1 MGMGDV
7 YLTREGHQKLTEE
20 LEFLKKVKR
29 KKISQAVR
37 DAREHG
43 DISENAEYDAA
54 KEALALNE
62 KKIAELGDKLARA
75 RIIDNEK
82 IPKDQALIGAKV
94 KIKDLDT
101 QEDSEYILVSTE
113 EANYEEGKISISSPV
128 GSALLGHKI
137 GDVVEIE
144 IPAGNL
150 KYKILEISR

>member
-62 KKIAELGDKLARA
+62 KKIAELGDKL
-75 RIIDNEK
+75 
-82 IPKDQALIGAKV
+82 
-94 KIKDLDT
+94 
-101 QEDSEYILVSTE
+101 
-113 EANYEEGKISISSPV
+113 
-128 GSALLGHKI
+128 
-137 GDVVEIE
+137 
-144 IPAGNL
+144 
-150 KYKILEISR
+150 